1 MTHSPKVA
9 PRFAALAELGFE
21 CVSAPQVSVEIIPI
35 DDGVSKAIASRPA
48 MGTLV
53 SLTLFTRAR
62 ARAEEAIGRAFD
74 EMDRLIAIFSHY
86 DPASAASQL
95 NSVGSLE
102 RPPRELAHLVSRSL
116 RFNRLSSGAFDISVA
131 PVVDLFKGR
140 SAGSLPSQG
149 EVREALELVGI
160 EHVDLSPKR
169 LRFDRSGMRLTFDGI
184 AKGYI
189 VDAMARVL
197 ERHRIKHYLIEA
209 GGDIRAS
216 GTKDRKLPWKVAVQD
231 PGRAGR
237 FPDTIHLVDGAVATS
252 GSYERYFDPD
262 QKHHHIIDSQL
273 GVSPQFSA
281 SVSVIAPNAM
291 TADALATT
299 VFLMPPEAGVKFV
312 EALRG
317 CECLLIGR
325 DGMQVKSRGWPS
337 TGPTRK
343 GKVEA

>member
-1 MTHSPKVA
+1 MTHTPKVA
-9 PRFAALAELGFE
+9 PQFAALAELGFE
-21 CVSAPQVSVEIIPI
+21 CVSAPQASVEIIPT
-35 DDGVSKAIASRPA
+35 DDGVIKAIASRPA

-53 SLTLFTRAR
+53 SLTLLTGAR
-62 ARAEEAIGRAFD
+62 ARAEEAIGRAFE
-74 EMDRLIAIFSHY
+74 EMDRLIAVFSHY
-86 DPASAASQL
+86 DPASATSQL
-95 NSVGSLE
+95 NSAGTLE
-102 RPPRELAHLVSRSL
+102 RPPRELAHVVSRSL
-116 RFNRLSSGAFDISVA
+116 RYNRLSNGAFDISVA
-131 PVVDLFKGR
+131 PVVELFKGCP
-140 SAGSLPSQG
+140 AGSLPSQS
-149 EVREALELVGI
+149 EVREALELVGVQ
-160 EHVDLSPKR
+160 HVDVSRKR

-197 ERHRIKHYLIEA
+197 GRHRIKHYLIEA

-216 GTKDRKLPWKVAVQD
+216 GTKERKLPWTVAVQD
-231 PGRAGR
+231 PERSGH
-237 FPDTIHLVDGAVATS
+237 FPDAIQLVEGAVATS

-262 QKHHHIIDSQL
+262 RQHHHIVDSQL
-273 GVSPQFSA
+273 GVSPRFSA
-281 SVSVIAPNAM
+281 SVSVIAPDAM
-291 TADALATT
+291 AADALATT

-325 DGMQVKSRGWPS
+325 DGMQVKSKGWPS